1 MSWTSGPLTSSIV
14 GMSTE
19 RTVATHP
26 DQLADLWIARAAAQD
41 LEGLVALYAPDA
53 VVQFGPGEPVVGH
66 DAIREAHRPLV
77 SGEPFEPPLGRRLRT
92 LVHGDVALCGS
103 TADGVGR
110 TQVAQRRPDGTW
122 LRVLDRPN
130 PDPRS

>member
-1 MSWTSGPLTSSIV
+1 
-14 GMSTE
+14 MSTD

-26 DQLADLWIARAAAQD
+26 DQLADLWIARAAAQN

-53 VVQFGPGEPVVGH
+53 VMQLAPGSEPAVGRE
-66 DAIREAHRPLV
+66 AIREAHTPIV
-77 SGEPFEPPLGRRLRT
+77 AGEPASFPLGRRLTT
-92 LVHGDVALCGS
+92 LVAGDLALCSS

-110 TQVAQRRPDGTW
+110 TQVARRGPDGTW

-130 PDPRS
+130 PTPEA